1 MRRRSCTSSG
11 CTRKARSA
19 ADGRVAGREH
29 PAGIVR
35 VHVRTRPKPVVLFL
49 SSYEPVQWELSLD
62 AGARLSRVF
71 TQGYHEQTVV
81 GAPANTTIVQQG
93 PEGACGYACGWEVRH
108 NSGGGSFLGMI
119 GHARL
124 ATGLS
129 ESSFRVATPDRVSR
143 SPFRDGDSQLDR
155 PGPLPG
161 DETLARE
168 EVRFP
173 GCEAILRERDG
184 YCLTALRRRAGGHWP
199 ELGDDVFDHTD
210 RRADGVLR
218 GGFHRL
224 ARGVRLLLWH
234 GRAHPRFARRRQFRD
249 SEFVV

>member
-1 MRRRSCTSSG
+1 M
-11 CTRKARSA
+11 
-19 ADGRVAGREH
+19 
-29 PAGIVR
+29 
-35 VHVRTRPKPVVLFL
+35 

-81 GAPANTTIVQQG
+81 NAPANTTIVQQG
-93 PEGACGYACGWEVRH
+93 PEGTCGYAYGWEVRH

-129 ESSFRVATPDRVSR
+129 ESSFQGCYAGSR
-143 SPFRDGDSQLDR
+143 FEVPFRDGDSQLDR

-184 YCLTALRRRAGGHWP
+184 YCLTALSGALEVIGLSSGTMCSITPTAAPMESFAGASIAWRGEFAYFRGTDGLTRVSLVDGSFETPGLSCDAVTDFLDGILPHAAAQRP
-199 ELGDDVFDHTD
+199 EANGY
-210 RRADGVLR
+210 R
-218 GGFHRL
+218 
-224 ARGVRLLLWH
+224 
-234 GRAHPRFARRRQFRD
+234 
-249 SEFVV
+249 